1 VKENGILLQG
11 NAGKG
16 KEDKGKAFFVK
27 RVRWTCLLGKG
38 ILFITGTERGNPLMA
53 KGRKQLTMMNEQ
65 WTIRP
70 LKTFCTE

>member
-38 ILFITGTERGNPLMA
+38 IFLLRA
-53 KGRKQLTMMNEQ
+53 RKEEIL
-65 WTIRP
+65 
-70 LKTFCTE
+70 